1 MLIHFHCEECEKQ
14 SHLECEKQSVNKI
27 FVLQTNLAEKPT
39 CTFYASCL
47 FKVERIISVQSR
59 GYAFK
64 NIDVLITR
72 LKVRFLLIFNTALSK
87 LVLVAASLREV
98 AWYSRIETQK
108 FNAK

>member
-1 MLIHFHCEECEKQ
+1 MRKTVCEQ
-14 SHLECEKQSVNKI
+14 D

-39 CTFYASCL
+39 YTFYVSCL
-47 FKVERIISVQSR
+47 FKVERIINVQSR

-64 NIDVLITR
+64 NINVLNTR
-72 LKVRFLLIFNTALSK
+72 LKNWFLLIFNTALSK